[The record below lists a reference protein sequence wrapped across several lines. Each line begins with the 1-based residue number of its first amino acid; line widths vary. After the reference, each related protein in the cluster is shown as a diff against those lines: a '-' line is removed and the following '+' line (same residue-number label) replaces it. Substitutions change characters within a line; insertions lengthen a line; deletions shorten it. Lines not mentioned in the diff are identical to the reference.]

1 MEIFPEQS
9 THTQLSNYKQV
20 MNTIKVT
27 IKDHLSIITLDR
39 GKSNAMNG
47 EMIAELDDM
56 LKNIASDPNI
66 SGAIIT
72 GKEHFFSAGLDLIE
86 LYNYSEDE
94 ARAFWYK
101 FLNFTATITSFKK
114 PLVAAINGHSP
125 AGGCV
130 IALACDYRIMA
141 EGKYIIGL
149 NEVPVGII
157 VPESIFELYSFWIG
171 QATAARSL
179 LEGRLF
185 SPEEA
190 LSVGLIDEVVNPAG
204 ILTAAERKIRK
215 YMAMERNTWE
225 QSKLNIRKGLI
236 AATSANQSEALEA
249 MLKQWWSPATR
260 SILKTIIDNL
270 QRK

>member
-1 MEIFPEQS
+1 
-9 THTQLSNYKQV
+9 

-39 GKSNAMNG
+39 GKSNALNG
-47 EMIAELDDM
+47 EMITELTDI
-56 LKNIASDPNI
+56 LNNI
-66 SGAIIT
+66 SADPGIAGVIIT

-86 LYNYSEDE
+86 LYNYNETE
-94 ARAFWYK
+94 AESFWHL
-101 FLNFTATITSFKK
+101 FLNFIATITAFKK

-157 VPESIFELYSFWIG
+157 VPNSIFNLYAFWLG
-171 QATAARSL
+171 SANASRSL

-190 LSVGLIDEVVNPAG
+190 LKIGLVDELANPAS
-204 ILTAAERKIRK
+204 ILTVSERKIRK
-215 YMAMERNTWE
+215 YMGMERNTWE
-225 QSKLNIRKGLI
+225 QSKLSIRKDLI
-236 AATSANQSEALEA
+236 ASTGSDQREALA
-249 MLKQWWSPATR
+249 IMLQQWWSPATR
-260 SILKTIIDNL
+260 NILKTIIDNL
-270 QRK
+270 QKK

>member
-1 MEIFPEQS
+1 
-9 THTQLSNYKQV
+9 
-20 MNTIKVT
+20 MNTIRVT
-27 IKDHLSIITLDR
+27 IKDHLAIITLDR

-47 EMIAELDDM
+47 EMITELNDM
-56 LKNIASDPNI
+56 LTNI
-66 SGAIIT
+66 SGDSTIAGAIIT
-72 GKEHFFSAGLDLIE
+72 GKDHFFSAGLDLIE
-86 LYNYSEDE
+86 LYNYSEEE
-94 ARAFWYK
+94 AEAFWHK
-101 FLNFTATITSFKK
+101 FLNFTETITAFKK
-114 PLVAAINGHSP
+114 PLVAAITGHSP

-130 IALACDYRIMA
+130 IALACDYRVMA

-157 VPESIFELYSFWIG
+157 VPESIFTLYSFWIG
-171 QATAARSL
+171 QANAARSL
-179 LEGRLF
+179 LEGKLF

-190 LSVGLIDEVVNPAG
+190 LGIGLIDEIVNPAS

-236 AATSANQSEALEA
+236 DATSADQGDALAA
-249 MLKQWWSPATR
+249 MLQQWWSPATR

>member
-1 MEIFPEQS
+1 
-9 THTQLSNYKQV
+9 

-27 IKDHLSIITLDR
+27 IKDHLAIITLDR

-47 EMIAELDDM
+47 EMITELDDM
-56 LKNIASDPNI
+56 FKNIAGDSNI
-66 SGAIIT
+66 SGVIIT
-72 GKEHFFSAGLDLIE
+72 GKENFFSAGLDLIE
-86 LYNYSEDE
+86 LYNYPEDE
-94 ARAFWYK
+94 AEAFWHK

-141 EGKYIIGL
+141 EGKFIIGL

-157 VPESIFELYSFWIG
+157 VPESIFSLYSFWIG
-171 QATAARSL
+171 QANATRSL
-179 LEGRLF
+179 LEGKLF
-185 SPEEA
+185 TPEEA
-190 LSVGLIDEVVNPAG
+190 LTVGLIDEIVNPAS
-204 ILTAAERKIRK
+204 ILTAAERKIRR

-225 QSKLNIRKGLI
+225 QSKLNIRKSLI
-236 AATSANQSEALEA
+236 AATSADQSDALA
-249 MLKQWWSPATR
+249 IMLKQWWSPATR

-270 QRK
+270 QKK